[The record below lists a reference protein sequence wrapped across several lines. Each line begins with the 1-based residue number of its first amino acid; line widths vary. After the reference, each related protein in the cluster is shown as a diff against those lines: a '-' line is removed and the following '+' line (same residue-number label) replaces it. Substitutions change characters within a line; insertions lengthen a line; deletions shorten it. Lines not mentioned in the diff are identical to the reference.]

1 MFIGSFVRFLLCG
14 TCVHLEY
21 ASFFMTGHP
30 LSVFFSFRA
39 CIEATTTLPFLVSN
53 FIEYGQF
60 LYVPYF
66 LRSWVLLLRIK
77 SAMKIRTNLQMTD
90 KPVDPL
96 NTKLIHLIGT
106 LIVLLYNGMSAFQYC
121 EVTFGSNNY
130 TILESLYVVMVTL
143 STVGYGDIT
152 PNTQASRIIMMALIV
167 ISLAVLPSLITG
179 VLDTL
184 RKQSDG
190 GGHVGRGAIPFILIV
205 GSFTTEQAIAI
216 LDGFLNVENAESH
229 LSVIFLDNNPPT
241 EELKLME
248 RNSMWGH
255 RVQFLHGSVLS
266 DDTLKR
272 VQARYAKAIFTV
284 SDQHAADP
292 GKEDE
297 RNTVRLWSI
306 FCYTV
311 SNNVPIYTYNLSP
324 STAVYQKVAK
334 EVICVREFKQYL
346 LAMNC
351 RCRGASTLMT
361 NLLHQREPMNVYDE
375 PWQAQF
381 DDGSCNEIYMERPID
396 CFIGRNFGH
405 VSWLLFKECQ
415 IILFAIKT
423 RVEETDDCEILLNP
437 CNNYIIKHDDICVY
451 IAESPKERPDY
462 VAKVIDSLKFNR
474 NRYKNEYVPN
484 ADMQLPNDTIKEKQ
498 QQQKQQP
505 PPPPP
510 SSSLGI
516 ASGAVGG
523 FQFQLKLPKLP
534 ARPSMAQRSTPS
546 YDSFSSYQ
554 WTGGS
559 TQQNYRILK
568 LPPDRHAM
576 ITGRRAMIARLGHT
590 SSSPTE
596 DTSLPQCY
604 LLDESPK
611 LSDVMI
617 TDTNTIS
624 GHVLVCLHREV
635 INIFKFVYN
644 MRSPTIKPEDLQDIV
659 LLCQK
664 QPKAKTFD
672 LISMFPRVFFMVGNC
687 RHPDD
692 LLRAGVKR
700 AKQVV
705 VMSEKECLDQ
715 YERNSDS
722 PAVMTSHILDL
733 LLQERP
739 KDSYTI
745 VNLVEKSNIKY
756 MHLLQGKDVAEEI
769 DVFYTP
775 AYAAGDVVA
784 DSLISNVLLSQ
795 TYYKPDIVSVLKSL
809 CGMPCPTYDPSPG
822 QISNDST
829 TTGGGPDVTS
839 SSSLSSSSSSDRM
852 KSQFLSSILLPQVFV
867 GKSFACLFETLLL
880 DYDVLPIGLLRATD
894 EIFGNELPFVYANP
908 VPSLILKE
916 TDMVYILASPGW
928 SFD

>member
-1 MFIGSFVRFLLCG
+1 
-14 TCVHLEY
+14 
-21 ASFFMTGHP
+21 MTGHP

-60 LYVPYF
+60 LY
-66 LRSWVLLLRIK
+66 
-77 SAMKIRTNLQMTD
+77 D

-143 STVGYGDIT
+143 STVGYGG
-152 PNTQASRIIMMALIV
+152 MF
-167 ISLAVLPSLITG
+167 LPSLITG

-381 DDGSCNEIYMERPID
+381 GKNKYIHIHKQKAIMIM
-396 CFIGRNFGH
+396 IMIIIMT
-405 VSWLLFKECQ
+405 LLFKECQ

-451 IAESPKERPDY
+451 IAESPKE
-462 VAKVIDSLKFNR
+462 VAD
-474 NRYKNEYVPN
+474 
-484 ADMQLPNDTIKEKQ
+484 IKY
-498 QQQKQQP
+498 
-505 PPPPP
+505 
-510 SSSLGI
+510 L
-516 ASGAVGG
+516 AT
-523 FQFQLKLPKLP
+523 
-534 ARPSMAQRSTPS
+534 RPSMAQRSTPS

-672 LISMFPRVFFMVGNC
+672 LISMFPRGNC

-722 PAVMTSHILDL
+722 PAV
-733 LLQERP
+733 
-739 KDSYTI
+739 
-745 VNLVEKSNIKY
+745 
-756 MHLLQGKDVAEEI
+756 
-769 DVFYTP
+769 
-775 AYAAGDVVA
+775 
-784 DSLISNVLLSQ
+784 
-795 TYYKPDIVSVLKSL
+795 
-809 CGMPCPTYDPSPG
+809 
-822 QISNDST
+822 
-829 TTGGGPDVTS
+829 
-839 SSSLSSSSSSDRM
+839 
-852 KSQFLSSILLPQVFV
+852 
-867 GKSFACLFETLLL
+867 
-880 DYDVLPIGLLRATD
+880 
-894 EIFGNELPFVYANP
+894 
-908 VPSLILKE
+908 
-916 TDMVYILASPGW
+916 
-928 SFD
+928 

>member
-1 MFIGSFVRFLLCG
+1 
-14 TCVHLEY
+14 
-21 ASFFMTGHP
+21 MTGHP

-39 CIEATTTLPFLVSN
+39 CIEVTTTFPFLVSN
-53 FIEYGQF
+53 FMEYGQF
-60 LYVPYF
+60 LY
-66 LRSWVLLLRIK
+66 
-77 SAMKIRTNLQMTD
+77 D

-106 LIVLLYNGMSAFQYC
+106 LVVLLYNGMSAFQYC
-121 EVTFGSNNY
+121 EVTFGANNY

-143 STVGYGDIT
+143 ST
-152 PNTQASRIIMMALIV
+152 ASRIIMMALIV
-167 ISLAVLPSLITG
+167 ISLAVLPSLIAG

-255 RVQFLHGSVLS
+255 RVQFLHGSVL
-266 DDTLKR
+266 R
-272 VQARYAKAIFTV
+272 RYSEESSKFIIG
-284 SDQHAADP
+284 DQHATDP

-334 EVICVREFKQYL
+334 EVICVREFKQHL

-381 DDGSCNEIYMERPID
+381 
-396 CFIGRNFGH
+396 
-405 VSWLLFKECQ
+405 ECQ

-423 RVEETDDCEILLNP
+423 RVEESDDCEIILNP

-451 IAESPKERPDY
+451 IAESPKE
-462 VAKVIDSLKFNR
+462 VAD
-474 NRYKNEYVPN
+474 
-484 ADMQLPNDTIKEKQ
+484 IKY
-498 QQQKQQP
+498 
-505 PPPPP
+505 
-510 SSSLGI
+510 L
-516 ASGAVGG
+516 
-523 FQFQLKLPKLP
+523 
-534 ARPSMAQRSTPS
+534 
-546 YDSFSSYQ
+546 
-554 WTGGS
+554 
-559 TQQNYRILK
+559 QNYRILK
-568 LPPDRHAM
+568 LPPSRHAM

-590 SSSPTE
+590 STSPTE

-604 LLDESPK
+604 LLDEYAQQK
-611 LSDVMI
+611 DVMI
-617 TDTNTIS
+617 TDTNTINN
-624 GHVLVCLHREV
+624 HVLVCLHREV

-644 MRSPTIKPEDLQDIV
+644 MRSPTINPEDLQDIV
-659 LLCQK
+659 FLCQK
-664 QPKAKTFD
+664 PPKPKTFD

-722 PAVMTSHILDL
+722 PAV
-733 LLQERP
+733 
-739 KDSYTI
+739 
-745 VNLVEKSNIKY
+745 
-756 MHLLQGKDVAEEI
+756 
-769 DVFYTP
+769 
-775 AYAAGDVVA
+775 
-784 DSLISNVLLSQ
+784 
-795 TYYKPDIVSVLKSL
+795 
-809 CGMPCPTYDPSPG
+809 
-822 QISNDST
+822 
-829 TTGGGPDVTS
+829 
-839 SSSLSSSSSSDRM
+839 
-852 KSQFLSSILLPQVFV
+852 
-867 GKSFACLFETLLL
+867 
-880 DYDVLPIGLLRATD
+880 
-894 EIFGNELPFVYANP
+894 
-908 VPSLILKE
+908 
-916 TDMVYILASPGW
+916 
-928 SFD
+928 